1 MAQQQTNFPSREH
14 SKAGEETAAGLNA
27 GSATAMSTAA
37 GVHEPESVDV
47 KMATQED
54 AEGTGG
60 NDNVANEE
68 GNVDTEG
75 TAAIIER
82 SAVDADAKSAKP
94 AGGESAT
101 PPEPAD
107 EADFDEEL
115 SMAEGEEE
123 TPTPASAAMS
133 ETPKEEP
140 APTSKPEATA
150 LTLTPTATPSMTPEP
165 IATKPL
171 LRTENAA
178 VADSSALRN
187 RLNQGSPL
195 LLVSFAAIC
204 CVFLILW
211 VRKRKYSSSG
221 GGATDGGVSDS
232 SGSSKKITSK
242 VQYSRIENDHE
253 NIFANSAE
261 DDEEEDDFENDN
273 NKWDDWEGDMG
284 RLSDEGPVTTNA
296 YNASL
301 YANPNPFAAAPVAA
315 SYHSPEHSTPQFHLN
330 PPPSSHAPELHDILV
345 SSSAPASTSK
355 ETGPGSNSSSDSYEV
370 VTDDPVLLHSS
381 PFTSSKKKSPGKP
394 SDEDSEKQTEEDD
407 LFSQFGMVPTFKK
420 SVQPSPPASRSAF
433 SQPAFSSSNRPGAAA
448 AAPVSAAAASA
459 LFAVE
464 MEDLSIGAASDEW
477 GEDDEWVQG
486 I

>member
-1 MAQQQTNFPSREH
+1 MAQEQMDTPPKEH
-14 SKAGEETAAGLNA
+14 SVGGYVTAAESTLRAGNA
-27 GSATAMSTAA
+27 TETSAADVNEPGDRKTAMQEVAA
-37 GVHEPESVDV
+37 
-47 KMATQED
+47 AT
-54 AEGTGG
+54 
-60 NDNVANEE
+60 NEKRA
-68 GNVDTEG
+68 VDTN
-75 TAAIIER
+75 
-82 SAVDADAKSAKP
+82 AKSDKP
-94 AGGESAT
+94 ADGESAA
-101 PPEPAD
+101 PSQPVGDAD
-107 EADFDEEL
+107 LDEEL
-115 SMAEGEEE
+115 PMADEEEE
-123 TPTPASAAMS
+123 TSLPAI
-133 ETPKEEP
+133 ETPKEEEP
-140 APTSKPEATA
+140 APSSNPEAKTHA
-150 LTLTPTATPSMTPEP
+150 TEEPVEVGNPTLAPSAAPSITPEP
-165 IATKPL
+165 VTTKPL

-178 VADSSALRN
+178 VADSSALRSH
-187 RLNQGSPL
+187 LNQGSPL

-204 CVFLILW
+204 CVFLIMW
-211 VRKRKYSSSG
+211 VRKRKYNGSG
-221 GGATDGGVSDS
+221 GGATDGGVSEGGS
-232 SGSSKKITSK
+232 SSKKITSK

-261 DDEEEDDFENDN
+261 DDEEEDEFENDN

-301 YANPNPFAAAPVAA
+301 YANPNPFAAAPVAS
-315 SYHSPEHSTPQFHLN
+315 SYHSPEHSTPKFHLN
-330 PPPSSHAPELHDILV
+330 PPPSSHTPELHDILV
-345 SSSAPASTSK
+345 SSSASASTSK

-394 SDEDSEKQTEEDD
+394 SEGDSEKQAEEDD

-420 SVQPSPPASRSAF
+420 SVQPSPPASRSTF
-433 SQPAFSSSNRPGAAA
+433 SQPASSSSNQSGAAVAAA

-459 LFAVE
+459 LFAAE